1 MKKMSEVKSINL
13 SPGEMYVLNT
23 NLTDKPKQEVEFL
36 QKVNED
42 ELDDSE
48 FVSTKI
54 EDTVKYYDVLPNP
67 IKYTNNKYSNY
78 SVTLIDVNPR
88 MCPEGRTVEFRAVQ
102 AARTS
107 YGANMKSIKDD
118 NNLFDYL
125 VRNQHTSPLEFVN
138 FTFRVDCPIYVAR
151 QIMRHRTFSFNEYS
165 LRYSS
170 VKQEHDEIVDFRSPH
185 ICNKQSSTVKTFK
198 DEVLTKMIN
207 DHFDE
212 TYAIYDLLIE
222 ADVCKEQ
229 ARSIIPVGEMT
240 TFYASVNLNN
250 LFKFLRLRMDEHT
263 QKETRVIAHM
273 MSLGLR
279 EVAPLAYNSFNKY
292 MINSYTL
299 TIDELKA
306 LLNDE
311 EYNTDSK
318 SGLHEFNK
326 KKQDIMNKI
335 KS

>member
-1 MKKMSEVKSINL
+1 MSEVKSINL
-13 SPGEMYVLNT
+13 TPGEMYLLNT
-23 NLTDKPKQEVEFL
+23 NLTDKPVREVEFL
-36 QKVNED
+36 QKVDED
-42 ELDDSE
+42 EFDESQ
-48 FVSTKI
+48 FISTKI
-54 EDTVKYYDVLPNP
+54 VDTVKYYDVLPNP
-67 IKYTNNKYSNY
+67 IKYTNSKYSNY

-170 VKQEHDEIVDFRSPH
+170 IKQEHDEIVDFRSPH
-185 ICNKQSSTVKTFK
+185 ICNKQSSTIKSFK

-207 DHFDE
+207 DHYDE

-240 TFYASVNLNN
+240 TFYATVNLNN
-250 LFKFLRLRMDEHT
+250 LFKFLRLRLDEHT

-273 MSLGLR
+273 MSLGLQ
-279 EVAPLAYNSFNKY
+279 EVAPIAYNSFNKY

-299 TIDELKA
+299 TVDELRA

-311 EYNTDSK
+311 EYKTDSK
-318 SGLHEFNK
+318 SSLHEFNK

-335 KS
+335 K